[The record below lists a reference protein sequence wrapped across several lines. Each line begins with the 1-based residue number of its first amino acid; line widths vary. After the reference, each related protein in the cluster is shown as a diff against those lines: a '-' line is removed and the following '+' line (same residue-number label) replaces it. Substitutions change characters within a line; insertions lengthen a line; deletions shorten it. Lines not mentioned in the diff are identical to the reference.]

1 MVVSCLRRVG
11 GEARARA
18 VASEQAQELYAAIV
32 VARMRGLVHLGTC
45 RLATFCCFNER
56 LPNGFKFFCD

>member
-45 RLATFCCFNER
+45 RLATFCLF
-56 LPNGFKFFCD
+56 